1 MRNISYRG
9 KKVSVGI
16 DVHAASYHATCV
28 VSGEIVKSV
37 TMKAS
42 PENLLKF
49 LKRTF
54 PGSEIESAYEAGFS
68 GFELHRT
75 LVAGG
80 IKSIV
85 VHAASVEVSS
95 RDRVK
100 TDKRDSRKIAIQL
113 ATGRLRGVRVP
124 SREEEAA
131 RQLHRTREQLVRDRA
146 ALKAQIRMKFHQFGY
161 CVAGSKEQLT
171 FLKVEKGLREDLR
184 PEVVSSV
191 RALMAIWRA
200 LNVEIR
206 NMEKLQKEQA
216 ENDKRDKV
224 YRSLPGFG
232 FQTARVLST
241 EMGDMSQFSN
251 ERKLFSFVGLTP
263 SESSSGESERK
274 GHITKQGSSR
284 LRHILVEAAWVA
296 LRQDAELRRSFEK
309 LAHRMGK
316 KRAIVAIARKLLGRA
331 RALFR
336 KEELYRSQ
344 RSLKR
349 AA

>member
-1 MRNISYRG
+1 MGTISYRG

-16 DVHAASYHATCV
+16 DVHAASYHVTCV
-28 VSGEIVKSV
+28 VSGEVVKSV

-42 PENLLKF
+42 PADLLKF

-54 PGSEIESAYEAGFS
+54 RGSEVESAYEAGFS
-68 GFELHRT
+68 GFELHRA
-75 LVAGG
+75 LVEGG
-80 IKSIV
+80 IRSIV

-100 TDKRDSRKIAIQL
+100 TDKRDSQKLAIQL
-113 ATGRLRGVRVP
+113 AAGRLRGVRVP

-131 RQLHRTREQLVRDRA
+131 RQLHRTREQLVRDRS
-146 ALKAQIRMKFHQFGY
+146 ALKTQIRMKFHQFGY

-171 FLKVEKGLREDLR
+171 FLRVEKGLRMELR
-184 PEVVSSV
+184 PEVVSSI
-191 RALMAIWRA
+191 RALMAIWKA

-206 NMEKLQKEQA
+206 NIEKLQTEQA
-216 ENDKRDKV
+216 EKDQRDKV
-224 YRSLPGFG
+224 YRSIPGFG
-232 FQTARVLST
+232 FQTARILST

-251 ERKLFSFVGLTP
+251 ERKLFSFTGLTP
-263 SESSSGESERK
+263 AEWSSGESERK
-274 GHITKQGSSR
+274 GHISRQGSSR

-296 LRQDAELRRSFEK
+296 LREDAELKRNYEK
-309 LAHRMGK
+309 LAYRVGK

-336 KEELYRSQ
+336 KGESYRSQ